1 VALKE
6 RTLCS
11 FTGFITVVRNACFQQ
26 KNEEQKKKSGI
37 NDVILLV
44 RKKSKL
50 FRNIKIVFLDH
61 GSLFLYVSLVLIF
74 AYRYFENAHKI
85 KFI

>member
-1 VALKE
+1 MVSPEHSGAVALKE

-44 RKKSKL
+44 RKKS
-50 FRNIKIVFLDH
+50 
-61 GSLFLYVSLVLIF
+61 
-74 AYRYFENAHKI
+74 
-85 KFI
+85 